1 LAQDLTA
8 NGATGRS
15 EFDMPHYLCKLRPPR
30 PTFIDD
36 MTQDEAL
43 LMRAHREYWTPR
55 VETGVVVAMGP
66 VADPAGGYG
75 VAIIEAA
82 SLAALEAMLRA
93 DPVIAAGRGF
103 AYENLLMPAIAVRPS
118 QQLAP
123 ITSVAP

>member
-1 LAQDLTA
+1 MQGERRDR
-8 NGATGRS
+8 GS

-30 PTFIDD
+30 LTFVDD
-36 MTQDEAL
+36 MTPDEAV

-82 SLAALEAMLRA
+82 SVTALEAMLRA

-103 AYENLLMPAIAVRPS
+103 AYENFPMPAIAVRPS
-118 QQLAP
+118 LPLAP
-123 ITSVAP
+123 ITSVTP

>member
-1 LAQDLTA
+1 
-8 NGATGRS
+8 
-15 EFDMPHYLCKLRPPR
+15 MPHYLCKLLPPR
-30 PTFIDD
+30 ATFMDD
-36 MTQDEAL
+36 MTPDEAV

-82 SLAALEAMLRA
+82 SPSALEAMQGE

-103 AYENLLMPAIAVRPS
+103 AYENLLMLRIAVRPS
-118 QQLAP
+118 LPLAP
-123 ITSVAP
+123 ITSVTP

>member
-1 LAQDLTA
+1 
-8 NGATGRS
+8 
-15 EFDMPHYLCKLRPPR
+15 MPHYLCKLKPPR

-36 MTQDEAL
+36 MTPDEAL

-75 VAIIEAA
+75 VAIVEAA
-82 SLAALEAMLRA
+82 SVASLEAMQGA

-103 AYENLLMPAIAVRPS
+103 AYENLLMLAIAVRPS
-118 QQLAP
+118 LPLAP
-123 ITSVAP
+123 ISSVTP